1 MRSLSRTLSLIE
13 LRIDGSEVRT
23 GWALGSCEDKLAARA
38 FKSIPPVSVAR
49 SLLSCYG
56 ICIVR
61 LPPMSR
67 GGVLAL
73 YDFILLS
80 GGSEV

>member
-1 MRSLSRTLSLIE
+1 MN
-13 LRIDGSEVRT
+13 GSEVRT
-23 GWALGSCEDKLAARA
+23 GCALGSCEDKLAARA
-38 FKSIPPVSVAR
+38 FKSIPSALTL

-80 GGSEV
+80 GWLSL